1 MDSTIEAIFE
11 LTSAVRYVAFYQD
24 GHLFMHKRPDIGK
37 PTASESDHYEELLV
51 NPAILL
57 LADKRGN
64 IDCGGLEYVI
74 VRYGNF
80 YQFVHPTSNG
90 HVSIAFG
97 LEANPIAWADPIA
110 ELLRNYKVTPKAI
123 QQPSTVNA
131 NA

>member
-1 MDSTIEAIFE
+1 MDSTIDAIFE

-24 GHLFMHKRPDIGK
+24 GNLIMHKRPDIGK

-80 YQFVHPTSNG
+80 YQFVLPTSNG

-97 LEANPIAWADPIA
+97 LEANPIAWADSIA
-110 ELLRNYKVTPKAI
+110 EILRNYKVTPKAI
-123 QQPSTVNA
+123 QQPGTVNA
-131 NA
+131 NS